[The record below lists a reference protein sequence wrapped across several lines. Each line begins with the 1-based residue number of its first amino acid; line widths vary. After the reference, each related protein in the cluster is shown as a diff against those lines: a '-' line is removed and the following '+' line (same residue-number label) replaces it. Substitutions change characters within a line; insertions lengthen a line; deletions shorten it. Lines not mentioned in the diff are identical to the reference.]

1 MIELIPAIDII
12 DGKCVRLTRGDYN
25 LQTTYGANPTDIARG
40 YEAIG
45 VRRLH
50 VVDLDGA
57 KASAPCNLAVLEDI
71 CANTSLD
78 VEWGGGIKSEE
89 SLSAVLSAGANRAIC
104 GSVAVSNPEM
114 MTEWIAKYG
123 AEHII
128 LGVDIRDGKVATHGW
143 LRESDLSA
151 EELIARF
158 GADGLSQVICTD
170 ISKDGM
176 LQGPTFEL
184 YEMLQ
189 NRFPAIDITVSG
201 GISSMEDIRRL
212 NDMGLRSVII
222 GKAIYE
228 GRITTKELEEWLR
241 NE

>member
-12 DGKCVRLTRGDYN
+12 DGRCVRLTRGDYN
-25 LQTTYGANPTDIARG
+25 LQTTYGDDPAEIARA
-40 YEAIG
+40 YEAVG

-57 KASAPCNLAVLEDI
+57 KASAPCNLAVLERI
-71 CANTSLD
+71 CSQTELD
-78 VEWGGGIKSEE
+78 VEWGGGIKTEE

-104 GSVAVSNPEM
+104 GSVAVSHPEL

-143 LRESDLSA
+143 LRESEWSA
-151 EELIARF
+151 EQLIAKF
-158 GADGLSQVICTD
+158 GEKGLTQVICTD

-176 LQGPTFEL
+176 LSGPTFEL
-184 YEMLQ
+184 YELLQ
-189 NRFPAIDITVSG
+189 KQFPSIEITVSG
-201 GISSMEDIRRL
+201 GISCMDDIRRL

-228 GRITTKELEEWLR
+228 GRITTKELREWLQ